1 MAKADVL
8 YLPLRHLGNDVS
20 TSHPN
25 YADLLP
31 PVDLTVK
38 ERYRGV
44 SAVEVIVVVEYDD
57 PRRLRCHRDTRH
69 SNVFVG
75 IGSGS
80 SRRRELVQR
89 MVQCMTL

>member
-1 MAKADVL
+1 MAMAGVL
-8 YLPLRHLGNDVS
+8 CLLLRHLGNDVS

-31 PVDLTVK
+31 PVNLMVK

-44 SAVEVIVVVEYDD
+44 NVVEVKVVAEYGD
-57 PRRLRCHRDTRH
+57 PRHLRCRMDTRH
-69 SNVFVG
+69 LNVFGG

-80 SRRRELVQR
+80 WRRRESVQR
-89 MVQCMTL
+89 KVQCMK